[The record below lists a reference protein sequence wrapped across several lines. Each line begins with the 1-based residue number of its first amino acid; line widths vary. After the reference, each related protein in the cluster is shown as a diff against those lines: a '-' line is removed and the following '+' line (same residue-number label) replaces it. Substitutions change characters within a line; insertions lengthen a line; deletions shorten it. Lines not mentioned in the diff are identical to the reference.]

1 MLKASDKATPDS
13 DVIVTELD
21 GEAVLLNLDTKLYFS
36 LNATGVAIWKLLDEG
51 LTLGQIGER
60 LFQEFDVTPE
70 KAQQCVLDLVGQL
83 NDENLV
89 TVTRD

>member
-1 MLKASDKATPDS
+1 MLKASYKATPDS

>member
-1 MLKASDKATPDS
+1 MLTASDKATPDS

-60 LFQEFDVTPE
+60 LFQEYDVTPE
-70 KAQQCVLDLVGQL
+70 KAQQCVIDLVDQL
-83 NDENLV
+83 NDEKLV
-89 TVTRD
+89 SVTRD

>member
-1 MLKASDKATPDS
+1 MLKASDKAIPDS

-21 GEAVLLNLDTKLYFS
+21 GEAVLLNLETKLYFS
-36 LNATGVAIWKLLDEG
+36 LNATGVAIWKLLAEG

-60 LFQEFDVTPE
+60 LFQEYDTTPE
-70 KAQQCVLDLVGQL
+70 RARQCVLDLVGQL
-83 NDENLV
+83 NDEKLV

>member
-1 MLKASDKATPDS
+1 MLIASDKATPDS

-21 GEAVLLNLDTKLYFS
+21 GEAVLLNLETKLYFS

-60 LFQEFDVTPE
+60 LFQEYDVTPE
-70 KAQQCVLDLVGQL
+70 KAQQCVLELVGQL

>member
-1 MLKASDKATPDS
+1 MLTATDKATPDS

-60 LFQEFDVTPE
+60 LFQEYDVTPE

-83 NDENLV
+83 NDEKLV
-89 TVTRD
+89 SITCD

>member
-1 MLKASDKATPDS
+1 MLTASDKATPDS

-21 GEAVLLNLDTKLYFS
+21 GEAVLLNLETKMYFS

-51 LTLGQIGER
+51 LTLGQVGER
-60 LFQEFDVTPE
+60 LFAEYDVTPE

-83 NDENLV
+83 NDEKLV
-89 TVTRD
+89 IVTRD

>member
-1 MLKASDKATPDS
+1 MLIESDKATPDS

-21 GEAVLLNLDTKLYFS
+21 GEAVLLNLETKLYFS
-36 LNATGVAIWKLLDEG
+36 LNATGVAIWKLLAEG

-60 LFQEFDVTPE
+60 LFQEYDVTPE
-70 KAQQCVLDLVGQL
+70 RAQQCVLDLVGQL
-83 NDENLV
+83 NDEKLV

>member
-70 KAQQCVLDLVGQL
+70 KAQQCVLDLVDHL
-83 NDENLV
+83 NDEKLV
-89 TVTRD
+89 SVTRD

>member
-36 LNATGVAIWKLLDEG
+36 LNATGVRIWNLLAEG
-51 LTLGQIGER
+51 LTLGQIGEQ
-60 LFQEFDVTPE
+60 LFQEYDVTPE
-70 KAQQCVLDLVGQL
+70 KAQQCVLDLIGQL
-83 NDENLV
+83 NDEKLV

>member
-1 MLKASDKATPDS
+1 MLNASDKATPDS

-36 LNATGVAIWKLLDEG
+36 LNTTGVRIWKLLAEG
-51 LTLGQIGER
+51 LTLGDISER
-60 LFQEFDVTPE
+60 LFEEYDVTPE
-70 KAQQCVLDLVGQL
+70 KAQQCVLELVGQL
-83 NDENLV
+83 NDEKLV

>member
-1 MLKASDKATPDS
+1 MLMASDKATPDN

-21 GEAVLLNLDTKLYFS
+21 GEAVLLNLDTKMYFS
-36 LNATGVAIWKLLDEG
+36 LNATGVTIWKLLDED

-60 LFQEFDVTPE
+60 LFQEYDVTPE

-83 NDENLV
+83 NDEKLV
-89 TVTRD
+89 SITRD

>member
-1 MLKASDKATPDS
+1 MLTASDKVTPNS

-36 LNATGVAIWKLLDEG
+36 LNATGVTIWKLLDEG

-60 LFQEFDVTPE
+60 LFQEYDVTPE
-70 KAQQCVLDLVGQL
+70 KAQQCVIDLVDQL
-83 NDENLV
+83 NNEKLV
-89 TVTRD
+89 SATRD

>member
-1 MLKASDKATPDS
+1 MLTATDKATPDS

-36 LNATGVAIWKLLDEG
+36 LNATGVTIWKLLGEG

-60 LFQEFDVTPE
+60 LFQDYDVTPE

-83 NDENLV
+83 NDEKLV
-89 TVTRD
+89 SITRD

>member
-1 MLKASDKATPDS
+1 MLAATDKATPDS

-36 LNATGVAIWKLLDEG
+36 LNATGVTIWKLLGEG

-60 LFQEFDVTPE
+60 LFQEYDVTPE
-70 KAQQCVLDLVGQL
+70 KAQQCVIDLVDQL
-83 NDENLV
+83 NDEKLV
-89 TVTRD
+89 SVTRD

>member
-1 MLKASDKATPDS
+1 MLTASDKATPDS

-21 GEAVLLNLDTKLYFS
+21 GEAVLLNLETKLYFS

-60 LFQEFDVTPE
+60 LFQEYDVTPE
-70 KAQQCVLDLVGQL
+70 KAQQSVLDLVGQL
-83 NDENLV
+83 NDEKLV
-89 TVTRD
+89 SVTRD

>member
-1 MLKASDKATPDS
+1 
-13 DVIVTELD
+13 
-21 GEAVLLNLDTKLYFS
+21 LNLDTKLYFS

-60 LFQEFDVTPE
+60 LFQDYDVTPE

-83 NDENLV
+83 NDEKLV
-89 TVTRD
+89 SITRD

>member
-1 MLKASDKATPDS
+1 MLTATDKATPDS

-60 LFQEFDVTPE
+60 LFQEYDVTPE

-83 NDENLV
+83 NNEKLV
-89 TVTRD
+89 SITRD

>member
-36 LNATGVAIWKLLDEG
+36 LNATGVRIWKLLAEG
-51 LTLGQIGER
+51 LTLGDISER
-60 LFQEFDVTPE
+60 LYEEYDVTPE
-70 KAQQCVLDLVGQL
+70 KAQQCVLELVGQL
-83 NDENLV
+83 NDEKLV
-89 TVTRD
+89 TLTRD

>member
-1 MLKASDKATPDS
+1 MLTTSNKATPDS

-36 LNATGVAIWKLLDEG
+36 LNATGVTIWKLLDEG

-60 LFQEFDVTPE
+60 LFHEYDVTPE

-83 NDENLV
+83 NDEKLV
-89 TVTRD
+89 SVTRD

>member
-21 GEAVLLNLDTKLYFS
+21 GEAVLLNLDTKMYFS
-36 LNATGVAIWKLLDEG
+36 LNATGVAIWKLLDQG

-60 LFQEFDVTPE
+60 LFHEYDTTPE
-70 KAQQCVLDLVGQL
+70 KAQQSVLDLVDQL
-83 NDENLV
+83 EDEKLV

>member
-36 LNATGVAIWKLLDEG
+36 LNATGVAIWKLLAED

-60 LFQEFDVTPE
+60 LFQEYDVTPE
-70 KAQQCVLDLVGQL
+70 KAQQCVLDLVSQL
-83 NDENLV
+83 NDEKLV
-89 TVTRD
+89 NINRA

>member
-1 MLKASDKATPDS
+1 MLKASDKATPAS

-60 LFQEFDVTPE
+60 LFQDYDVTPE

-83 NDENLV
+83 NDEKLV
-89 TVTRD
+89 SITRD

>member
-36 LNATGVAIWKLLDEG
+36 LNATGVAIWKLLEEG

-60 LFQEFDVTPE
+60 LFQEYDVTPE
-70 KAQQCVLDLVGQL
+70 NAQQSVLDLVGQL
-83 NDENLV
+83 IEEKLA